1 MNLAYFKLMIQ
12 ILWVFAKVGVLAYG
26 GGPSMI
32 PLMQR
37 ETVNMG
43 WLSHQDFVD
52 ALALGNA
59 LPGPIATKMSLY
71 IGYKLAGIPGALA
84 GLLGTIGPSGV
95 LMLILALFFLQ
106 LKDSPTIQAALKA
119 VRPTVVGLLLWTAY
133 DLGDKV
139 LRSQGMGWH
148 VAAAANWDKFLI
160 ALVTFIAVTYLANGI
175 KTSSSLIT
183 FIQSSA
189 PALAILVAA
198 VFGIIVYR

>member
-1 MNLAYFKLMIQ
+1 MMLLLQ
-12 ILWVFAKVGVLAYG
+12 IFWVFAKVGVLAYG

-32 PLMQR
+32 PLMQQ
-37 ETVNMG
+37 EVVNAG
-43 WLSHQDFVD
+43 WLTSQDFVD

-71 IGYKLAGIPGALA
+71 VGFKLAGIPGALA

-106 LKDSPTIQAALKA
+106 LKDSPIIQAALVA
-119 VRPTVVGLLLWTAY
+119 VRPTVVGLLIWTAY

-139 LRSQGMGWH
+139 LRSQGMTWH
-148 VAAAANWDKFLI
+148 HAILANWDKFII
-160 ALVTFIAVTYLANGI
+160 AIVVFLAVTYVTGVKNNSTLLFNFV
-175 KTSSSLIT
+175 K
-183 FIQSSA
+183 SSA
-189 PALAILVAA
+189 PALAILIAA

>member
-1 MNLAYFKLMIQ
+1 MMLLLQ
-12 ILWVFAKVGVLAYG
+12 IFWVFSKVGVLAYG

-32 PLMQR
+32 PLMQQ
-37 ETVNMG
+37 EVVNAG
-43 WLSHQDFVD
+43 WLTSQDFVD

-71 IGYKLAGIPGALA
+71 VGFKLAGIPGALA
-84 GLLGTIGPSGV
+84 GLLGTVGPSGV

-106 LKDSPTIQAALKA
+106 LKDSPTIQAALVA
-119 VRPTVVGLLLWTAY
+119 VRPTVVGLLIWTAY

-139 LRSQGMGWH
+139 LRTQGMAWSQ
-148 VAAAANWDKFLI
+148 AAIANWDKFVIAILI
-160 ALVTFIAVTYLANGI
+160 FLAVTYITGI
-175 KTSSSLIT
+175 KNSNTLL
-183 FIQSSA
+183 FNFVKSSA